1 MRLHTNGEDKKQ
13 WEMQR
18 KDENMDSKCI
28 VKRSDYDMHRS
39 QTHPD
44 VSSQQPDPQHHSQA
58 IWNLKNQN
66 SKDGGARLMEKET
79 GVASS

>member
-1 MRLHTNGEDKKQ
+1 
-13 WEMQR
+13 MQR